1 MANKFFALL
10 LVVCLVAA
18 ASVDAQLDLRTQC
31 FNSCVAE
38 DCGENP
44 SLWCKFICNFR
55 CASTEMENEVH
66 GIWAEAPESSWA
78 EAPQLSRKVQAQF
91 EKL

>member
-55 CASTEMENEVH
+55 CASTEMEN
-66 GIWAEAPESSWA
+66 G
-78 EAPQLSRKVQAQF
+78 
-91 EKL
+91 KLIYLRIRVIFVLYVS